1 MKKEELIKRIRV
13 ASGVVPADLVIKNGK
28 IVDVFTHSIRQG
40 DIAISDGYIA
50 GVGSYEGWSEFDA
63 EGNYIIPGL
72 IESHI
77 HVESSMLCPEEFG
90 RLMVPCGTTTA
101 IADPHE
107 IVNVC
112 GSEGLDYMI
121 RASENTAMDIKY
133 MIPSCVPC
141 TPWENS
147 GATIDAQEIERL
159 FKEMNCAGLGEF
171 MNVMGVLTTDS
182 EVMNKLMVA
191 LDMDKI
197 IDGHAPGINGKDL
210 AAYASVGIRSDHEC
224 STVEEMEQRLA
235 NGMYVMLRDGSAGQ
249 ELSRLAP
256 AVTEQNARRVLLASD
271 DRLAATI
278 LERGDLDDSLRQ
290 CVRLGIDPITA
301 VQIATLN
308 AAEYFRLEDRG
319 AIAPGRRADLVMV
332 DNLRDFTPI
341 RVWIEGW
348 LVAENGEY
356 IVPIHHYN
364 SDTVNHSMNVAYFSE
379 ARLKMEL
386 TTGRVH
392 VMRLQEG
399 SLITK
404 LEVECVQVGEDGD
417 FVYNPS
423 RDIAKMAVVERHNGV
438 GTVGTC
444 LVENFGIKK
453 GAIALTVAHDS
464 HNIIV
469 IGTNNR
475 DMAFAVNRLIDMN
488 GGIVM
493 VCDGEEVDSMPLP
506 IGGLMSDKSGE
517 EVAEILTRLQTRG
530 VEEFGVNPRLESI
543 MMSLSFL
550 ALPVIPEVKLTDR
563 GLFNVTT
570 LEFIGTN
577 ADAEELKTTH

>member
-1 MKKEELIKRIRV
+1 
-13 ASGVVPADLVIKNGK
+13 
-28 IVDVFTHSIRQG
+28 
-40 DIAISDGYIA
+40 
-50 GVGSYEGWSEFDA
+50 
-63 EGNYIIPGL
+63 
-72 IESHI
+72 
-77 HVESSMLCPEEFG
+77 
-90 RLMVPCGTTTA
+90 
-101 IADPHE
+101 
-107 IVNVC
+107 
-112 GSEGLDYMI
+112 
-121 RASENTAMDIKY
+121 
-133 MIPSCVPC
+133 
-141 TPWENS
+141 
-147 GATIDAQEIERL
+147 
-159 FKEMNCAGLGEF
+159 
-171 MNVMGVLTTDS
+171 
-182 EVMNKLMVA
+182 
-191 LDMDKI
+191 
-197 IDGHAPGINGKDL
+197 
-210 AAYASVGIRSDHEC
+210 
-224 STVEEMEQRLA
+224 ME
-235 NGMYVMLRDGSAGQ
+235 Y
-249 ELSRLAP
+249 
-256 AVTEQNARRVLLASD
+256 
-271 DRLAATI
+271 
-278 LERGDLDDSLRQ
+278 
-290 CVRLGIDPITA
+290 
-301 VQIATLN
+301 
-308 AAEYFRLEDRG
+308 
-319 AIAPGRRADLVMV
+319 
-332 DNLRDFTPI
+332 
-341 RVWIEGW
+341 
-348 LVAENGEY
+348 
-356 IVPIHHYN
+356 
-364 SDTVNHSMNVAYFSE
+364 
-379 ARLKMEL
+379 
-386 TTGRVH
+386 
-392 VMRLQEG
+392 
-399 SLITK
+399 
-404 LEVECVQVGEDGD
+404 VQVGEDGD